1 MASRTGS
8 DYSIELDHSSPVPL
22 YHQLA
27 RELERAI
34 ADGRIERGGFL
45 ENEVELADELQL
57 SRPTVRRSIQQLV
70 DQGLLV
76 RQRGVGTRVVNDTIR
91 PSARVSSLFDE
102 LQMSGRSPST
112 VVLAM
117 ELLPGDARITDIL
130 ALERGAPVLY
140 IERCRMVDGKRLAI
154 IRNWLVPVF
163 SNGLTVER
171 LEAGGL
177 YAHLRSNGCFPHFA
191 TRKIGAHNAS
201 PVDSALL
208 GLAVGRALLTV
219 TTCMQDRHG
228 NKVDLGEMVCD
239 ASEYSLEL
247 TVVES

>member
-1 MASRTGS
+1 VASRAGS
-8 DYSIELDHSSPVPL
+8 DYAIALDHSSPIPL

-45 ENEVELADELQL
+45 ENEVELADVLQL

-117 ELLPGDARITDIL
+117 ELLPGDARITDVL
-130 ALERGAPVLY
+130 GLERGASILY
-140 IERCRMVDGKRLAI
+140 IERCR
-154 IRNWLVPVF
+154 IRNWLVPAF
-163 SNGLTVER
+163 STGLTIER
-171 LEAGGL
+171 LEYGGL
-177 YAHLRSNGCFPHFA
+177 YAHLRSKGCFPHFA

-208 GLAVGRALLTV
+208 GLAVGQALLTV

-228 NKVDLGEMVCD
+228 NKVDFAEMVCD